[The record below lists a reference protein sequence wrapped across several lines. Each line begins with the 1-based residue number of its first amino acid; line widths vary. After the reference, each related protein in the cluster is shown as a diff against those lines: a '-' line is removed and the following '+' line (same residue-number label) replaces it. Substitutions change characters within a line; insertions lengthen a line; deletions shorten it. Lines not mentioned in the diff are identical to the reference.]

1 MKEDFETKL
10 KASQGEESTSA
21 EDYAGLKEAKDA
33 EIAAMKEKLDELQ
46 AEFFAN
52 QKALGDA
59 KEDLEITRKQRA
71 ADVEFLRNLRL
82 TCQDL
87 DKQWETRS
95 KMRAEELKA
104 ITETIAIVTED
115 DARDLMAQTA
125 SLLQEGSE

>member
-46 AEFFAN
+46 ADFFAN

-59 KEDLEITRKQRA
+59 KEDLELTRNQRA

-87 DKQWETRS
+87 DKQMAERT
-95 KMRAEELKA
+95 KMRGEEMKA
-104 ITETIAIVTED
+104 VAETIAIVTSDE
-115 DARDLMAQTA
+115 
-125 SLLQEGSE
+125 SK